1 MGSQP
6 SVKLGRRLSR
16 LQSMLEQS
24 YSIIWD
30 CCCDHGLLGMS
41 LMYKKLAAK
50 VVFVDIL
57 AHQMAQLEKQL
68 KQRFPE
74 EDSGWQVICQ
84 DVKAL
89 EVPQIASQLFII
101 AGVGGDKT
109 VEFIESLSAA
119 MPGVPFDL
127 LICSVQGS
135 YPVRKALIRLGFSM
149 KVEEIIFENKR
160 FYEAIY
166 VTKEPGSAI
175 TTTGSAMWNWSDPNH
190 QDYCQK
196 VLTHYRKKA
205 LADPQRFQ
213 SIADEYDVLAQKSK
227 LLSPGVIISS

>member
-1 MGSQP
+1 
-6 SVKLGRRLSR
+6 
-16 LQSMLEQS
+16 
-24 YSIIWD
+24 
-30 CCCDHGLLGMS
+30 
-41 LMYKKLAAK
+41 MYKKLAAK

-74 EDSGWQVICQ
+74 KDSGWQVICQ

-135 YPVRKALIRLGFSM
+135 YPGRK
-149 KVEEIIFENKR
+149 
-160 FYEAIY
+160 
-166 VTKEPGSAI
+166 P
-175 TTTGSAMWNWSDPNH
+175 
-190 QDYCQK
+190 
-196 VLTHYRKKA
+196 
-205 LADPQRFQ
+205 
-213 SIADEYDVLAQKSK
+213 
-227 LLSPGVIISS
+227 